1 MSLNPYSSNPPES
14 LEEGGVSAEADSN
27 VSNPYLVPELS
38 PVMSLMNVQ
47 PRVLTVVGVL
57 VVCLISYFASSIF
70 ALVLAMGAYMLTH
83 GNVERTPEM
92 MEKVWSSKIG
102 FPLLVLVPQIG
113 LALPVVAA
121 AILAPAGFRRRLKLQ
136 QGSWPVPLWITGA
149 LATPLIGFISASI
162 FQVFVGE
169 SENLEQL
176 SKVMRELTAGGFLI
190 PMALMIGLAPA
201 LCEELV
207 FRGYLQTRLTARYG
221 SMVGLVIAS
230 AVFAAFHMDLV
241 HSLSVFPLGLWL
253 GWLCLRSGSLYPAM
267 IAHFYNNAFSVI
279 ASSFAPEKPD
289 GPVSLEGVVVL
300 AGAMGCGLIGI
311 VITVVGSHLVRI
323 RQSSHPFE

>member
-1 MSLNPYSSNPPES
+1 M
-14 LEEGGVSAEADSN
+14 
-27 VSNPYLVPELS
+27 
-38 PVMSLMNVQ
+38 
-47 PRVLTVVGVL
+47 
-57 VVCLISYFASSIF
+57 
-70 ALVLAMGAYMLTH
+70 
-83 GNVERTPEM
+83 
-92 MEKVWSSKIG
+92 
-102 FPLLVLVPQIG
+102 
-113 LALPVVAA
+113 
-121 AILAPAGFRRRLKLQ
+121 
-136 QGSWPVPLWITGA
+136 LWITGA
-149 LATPLIGFISASI
+149 LATPLIGFVSASV
-162 FQVFVGE
+162 FQVFVGD

-190 PMALMIGLAPA
+190 PMALIIGLAPA

-207 FRGYLQTRLTARYG
+207 FRGYLQTRVTARYG

-300 AGAMGCGLIGI
+300 AAAMGCGLIGI
-311 VITVVGSHLVRI
+311 VITVLGSHLVRI
-323 RQSSHPFE
+323 QQSSQPLNDH